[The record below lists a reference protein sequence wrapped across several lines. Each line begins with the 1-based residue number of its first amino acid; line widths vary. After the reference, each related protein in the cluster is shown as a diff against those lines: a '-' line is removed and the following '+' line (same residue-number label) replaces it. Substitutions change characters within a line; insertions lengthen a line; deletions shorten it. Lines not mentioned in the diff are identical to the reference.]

1 MAGEEAAVETEK
13 RMQRICMITKI
24 EKNPEYSEKLGIKD
38 KSHFRQM
45 EKTRGKEVDNTIF
58 NMSALDF
65 WQVVPIWN

>member
-1 MAGEEAAVETEK
+1 METKK

-45 EKTRGKEVDNTIF
+45 EKTRGKEVIRC
-58 NMSALDF
+58 
-65 WQVVPIWN
+65 

>member
-1 MAGEEAAVETEK
+1 MEILREQGDRSAALEMAGEEAAMETKK

-45 EKTRGKEVDNTIF
+45 EKTRGKEVIRC
-58 NMSALDF
+58 
-65 WQVVPIWN
+65 